1 LTRLNKFYIFLL
13 ILSLGLLISHELLK
27 PKAINWF
34 QTYVST
40 HKMPYGTYI
49 LYQELSNLFPE
60 SDIQKIN
67 KPPYLF
73 LEDSTANGAYLFID
87 KNINFGKTEFDK
99 LLKFVKRGNEVFIA
113 THGINIDTLNL
124 KTKLLRSASFVEKP
138 YFKLVNKN
146 LSQNEYYFDRKF
158 NDFVFKKLD
167 TAATV
172 VLGKSGLLNKNNV
185 RKVSG
190 VNFIKYNYGKGYFLF
205 STYPEAFINYTILK
219 SPNQKYAAAVL
230 SYLNNPKNIYWDAY
244 YKTGKTQISS
254 PLTYVL
260 TNKNLKWAYY
270 LILLGSLLFVL
281 FNGKRVQ
288 RVIPIKKPLVN
299 QSLAFAQTIAN
310 MYFKKDSHKTIA
322 THKIRYTLAQI
333 RQKYHIETDLYKA
346 KFKQEL
352 ALKTGNNIQDIE
364 KSLNYIKQVE
374 AAPTIT
380 KNMLLLLNKHLYHLT
395 HPDL

>member
-1 LTRLNKFYIFLL
+1 MTRLNKFYIFLL
-13 ILSLGLLISHELLK
+13 VLSLGLLISHELLK

-34 QTYVST
+34 PTYVST
-40 HKMPYGTYI
+40 HKMPYGTYV

-60 SDIQKIN
+60 SKIQKIN

-73 LEDSTANGAYLFID
+73 LEDSTTNGAYLFID
-87 KNINFGKTEFDK
+87 KDINFGKTEFDK
-99 LLKFVKRGNEVFIA
+99 LLKFVKRGNQVLIA

-124 KTKLLRSASFVEKP
+124 KTKLLRSTSFVEKP
-138 YFKLVNKN
+138 YFRLVNKK

-167 TAATV
+167 TAATII
-172 VLGKSGLLNKNNV
+172 LGKSGLLNKNNV
-185 RKVSG
+185 RQVSG

-205 STYPEAFINYTILK
+205 STYPEAFINYSILK

-270 LILLGSLLFVL
+270 LVLLGSLLFVL

-322 THKIRYTLAQI
+322 TYKIRFTLAQI

-352 ALKTGNNIQDIE
+352 ALKTGNDIQDIE
-364 KSLNYIKQVE
+364 KSLNYIKQIE
-374 AAPTIT
+374 ATPIVT
-380 KNMLLLLNKHLYHLT
+380 KTMLLLLNKHLYHLT
-395 HPDL
+395 HTDL